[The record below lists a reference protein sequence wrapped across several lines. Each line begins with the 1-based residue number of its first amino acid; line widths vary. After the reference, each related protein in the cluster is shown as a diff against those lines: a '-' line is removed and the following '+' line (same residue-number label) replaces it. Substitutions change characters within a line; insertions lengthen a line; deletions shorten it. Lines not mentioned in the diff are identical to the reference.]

1 MLIIEGT
8 QYKICDSFVP
18 FCHYLGAYLHSKF
31 QNPDLLE
38 KIDEKICELVG
49 FYIWYNKKVLF
60 GVSTIG
66 GQKKTIR
73 NLCMT
78 TNICNLLLKIMDILA
93 ISSNQK
99 KVDKVLNDLIMIKGE
114 IDKEI
119 GMVPFYLVE
128 QQISSLYESRLKTR
142 K

>member
-1 MLIIEGT
+1 
-8 QYKICDSFVP
+8 
-18 FCHYLGAYLHSKF
+18 
-31 QNPDLLE
+31 
-38 KIDEKICELVG
+38 
-49 FYIWYNKKVLF
+49 
-60 GVSTIG
+60 
-66 GQKKTIR
+66 
-73 NLCMT
+73 
-78 TNICNLLLKIMDILA
+78 MDILA